1 MLFLWIVL
9 AIWLGAAVLF
19 PVYMLFAAIS
29 RKSRRAASN
38 MHAARFMRPAR
49 GY

>member
-9 AIWLGAAVLF
+9 AILLGAAVLL
-19 PVYMLFAAIS
+19 PLYILFAALS
-29 RKSRRAASN
+29 RRSRRAASN
-38 MHAARFMRPAR
+38 MHTARFMRPAR